1 MKGTVAYLNFDGNC
15 GQAMK
20 FYERCFGG
28 ELTLMPFSESP
39 ADFPPEAKNRV
50 MHARLAKGSSVVLMA
65 SDIMPGQPF
74 AQGSNFFIMVPCES
88 VDEID
93 RLFNALGEKGQIL
106 MPLSN
111 TFWAARFGMVKD
123 QFGVSW
129 MLNFEKA

>member
-28 ELTLMPFSESP
+28 ELTLMPFSQGP
-39 ADFPPEAKNRV
+39 GDFPPEVKNRV
-50 MHARLAKGSSVVLMA
+50 MHAQLGKGSSMVLMA
-65 SDIMPGQPF
+65 SDIRPGQPF
-74 AQGSNFFIMVPCES
+74 AQGSNFFILVLCES
-88 VDEID
+88 VEEID
-93 RLFNALGEKGQIL
+93 RIFNALGEKGQIL